1 MDKQFITISQ
11 YDMKTGSFVEKG
23 TVNNPVQTYLAAQ
36 VAEKKNTV
44 QIDSA
49 ALLGDI
55 EKQYQTAAP
64 AVLALPPASAEGEAA
79 GDTEAE
85 NLPFPDASEQG
96 NEMENLSLFDEA
108 S

>member
-1 MDKQFITISQ
+1 MDKQSITISQ

-23 TVNNPVQTYLAAQ
+23 TASNPVQTYLAAQ
-36 VAEKKNTV
+36 SAEKKNTV

-55 EKQYQTAAP
+55 EKQYQTATP
-64 AVLALPPASAEGEAA
+64 AVLALPAAPAEGEVAA
-79 GDTEAE
+79 DTEAE
-85 NLPFPDASEQG
+85 NLPFPDTSEQE
-96 NEMENLSLFDEA
+96 NEMENLSMFDEA